1 MENETSKPVNGE
13 ELRELSRR
21 NPELAY
27 NFLSQNNDLW
37 NEIALNDPFDSADT
51 LEELEPEQA
60 GELILNI
67 PVDVSIKIFESFR
80 PRAII
85 EIVQNLSSK
94 VVEEIF
100 SQMDIEDVVD
110 VFERSTVDEAE
121 DLLEIINK
129 STKLDINKRLAYPK
143 DSVGRLMS
151 EEVAKIST
159 GLTVKEAL
167 GELKTL
173 HTDVEDIVYVYSVDK
188 NNSLSGVLS
197 FREIVFADQD
207 QLIEDVMLTNPIYI
221 NPTADQEE
229 AARLI
234 KQYELLALPVV
245 DKKNKLIGQAT
256 ISTALDVIQTEIAED
271 FSQSFGA
278 GAEETIFTPFQKSV
292 KLRLPWIAVNMGL
305 AFIVSWLISQFD
317 ESIASDAL
325 LAALMPVVALVGG
338 NSGAQSLAI
347 VIRALARNDISEAR
361 VVQSL
366 AIVIRALARND
377 ISEARVVEVIG
388 KQSLIGVING
398 IFMAIF
404 SFILLSLVGL
414 NSYAL
419 SLSIAVFGNIF
430 IGNLF
435 GSSIPLI
442 LRKLGFDPA
451 LASNIFLTLI
461 TDIVGFAGFLGIAL
475 LLI

>member
-1 MENETSKPVNGE
+1 MENEISKPVNGA
-13 ELRELSRR
+13 ELRKLSRK
-21 NPELAY
+21 NPDVAY
-27 NFLSQNNDLW
+27 NFLSQNVEIW
-37 NEIALNDPFDSADT
+37 NEIASNDPFDSADT
-51 LEELEPEQA
+51 LEEFEPKEA
-60 GELILNI
+60 GELLLNI
-67 PVDVSIKIFESFR
+67 PVDVSIKIFESLR

-85 EIVQNLSSK
+85 EIVQSLGSS
-94 VVEEIF
+94 VVDEIF
-100 SQMDIEDVVD
+100 SQMDTEDVVD

-121 DLLEIINK
+121 DLLEILNK
-129 STKLDINKRLAYPK
+129 STKLNINKRLAYPK

-159 GLTVKEAL
+159 GLTIKEAL
-167 GELKTL
+167 SELKNL
-173 HTDVEDIVYVYSVDK
+173 HHDVEDIVYVYSVDEK
-188 NNSLSGVLS
+188 NSLSGVLS
-197 FREIVFADQD
+197 FREIVFANQEE
-207 QLIEDVMLTNPIYI
+207 LIENVMIPNPIYI
-221 NPTADQEE
+221 NPTDDQEE

-234 KQYELLALPVV
+234 KQYELLALPVI
-245 DKKNKLIGQAT
+245 DKNNKLIGQAT

-278 GAEETIFTPFQKSV
+278 GAEETIFTPFQKSIR
-292 KLRLPWIAVNMGL
+292 LRLPWIAVNMGL
-305 AFIVSWLISQFD
+305 AFIVSWLIAQFD

-347 VIRALARNDISEAR
+347 VIRALARNDISDAR
-361 VVQSL
+361 VG
-366 AIVIRALARND
+366 
-377 ISEARVVEVIG
+377 EVIG

-398 IFMAIF
+398 IFMGIF
-404 SFILLSLVGL
+404 SFVLLNIIGL

-419 SLSIAVFGNIF
+419 SLSIAIFGNML

-435 GSSIPLI
+435 GASIPLV

-461 TDIVGFAGFLGIAL
+461 TDIVGFTGFLGIAL

>member
-1 MENETSKPVNGE
+1 MENEISKPVNGA
-13 ELRELSRR
+13 ELRKLSRK
-21 NPELAY
+21 NPDVAY
-27 NFLSQNNDLW
+27 NFLSKNVEIW
-37 NEIALNDPFDSADT
+37 NEIASNDPFDSADT
-51 LEELEPEQA
+51 LEEFEPKEA
-60 GELILNI
+60 GELLLNI
-67 PVDVSIKIFESFR
+67 PVDVSIKIFESLR

-85 EIVQNLSSK
+85 EIVQSLGSS
-94 VVEEIF
+94 VVDEIF
-100 SQMDIEDVVD
+100 SQMDTEDVVD

-121 DLLEIINK
+121 DLLEILNK
-129 STKLDINKRLAYPK
+129 STKLNINKRLAYPK

-159 GLTVKEAL
+159 GLTIKEAL
-167 GELKTL
+167 SELKNL
-173 HTDVEDIVYVYSVDK
+173 HHDVEDIVYVYSVDK
-188 NNSLSGVLS
+188 KNSLSGVLS
-197 FREIVFADQD
+197 FREIVFANQEE
-207 QLIEDVMLTNPIYI
+207 LIENVMIPNPIYI
-221 NPTADQEE
+221 NPTDDQEE

-234 KQYELLALPVV
+234 KQYELLALPVI
-245 DKKNKLIGQAT
+245 DKNNKLIGQAT

-278 GAEETIFTPFQKSV
+278 GAEETIFTPFQKSIR
-292 KLRLPWIAVNMGL
+292 LRLPWIAVNMGL
-305 AFIVSWLISQFD
+305 AFIVSWLIAQFD

-347 VIRALARNDISEAR
+347 VIRALARNDISDAR
-361 VVQSL
+361 VG
-366 AIVIRALARND
+366 
-377 ISEARVVEVIG
+377 EVIG

-398 IFMAIF
+398 IFMGIF
-404 SFILLSLVGL
+404 SFVLLNIIGL

-419 SLSIAVFGNIF
+419 SLSIAIFGNML

-435 GSSIPLI
+435 GASIPLV

>member
-1 MENETSKPVNGE
+1 MENETSKPVNGA
-13 ELRELSRR
+13 ELRKLSRK
-21 NPELAY
+21 NPDVAY
-27 NFLSQNNDLW
+27 NFLSQNVEIW
-37 NEIALNDPFDSADT
+37 NEIASNDPFDSADT
-51 LEELEPEQA
+51 LEEFEPKEA
-60 GELILNI
+60 GELLLNI
-67 PVDVSIKIFESFR
+67 PVDVSIKIFESLR

-85 EIVQNLSSK
+85 EIVQSLGSS
-94 VVEEIF
+94 VVDEIF
-100 SQMDIEDVVD
+100 SQMDTEDVVD

-121 DLLEIINK
+121 DLLEILNK
-129 STKLDINKRLAYPK
+129 STKLNINKRLAYPK

-159 GLTVKEAL
+159 GLTIKEAL
-167 GELKTL
+167 SELKNL
-173 HTDVEDIVYVYSVDK
+173 HHDVEDIVYVYSVDEK
-188 NNSLSGVLS
+188 NSLSGVLS
-197 FREIVFADQD
+197 FREIVFANQEE
-207 QLIEDVMLTNPIYI
+207 LIENVMIPNPIYI
-221 NPTADQEE
+221 NPTDDQEE

-234 KQYELLALPVV
+234 KQYELLALPVI
-245 DKKNKLIGQAT
+245 DKNNKLIGQAT

-278 GAEETIFTPFQKSV
+278 GAEETIFTPFQKSIR
-292 KLRLPWIAVNMGL
+292 LRLPWIAVNMGL
-305 AFIVSWLISQFD
+305 AFIVSWLIAQFD

-347 VIRALARNDISEAR
+347 VIRALARNDISDAR
-361 VVQSL
+361 VG
-366 AIVIRALARND
+366 
-377 ISEARVVEVIG
+377 EVIG

-398 IFMAIF
+398 IFMGIF
-404 SFILLSLVGL
+404 SFVLLNIIGL

-419 SLSIAVFGNIF
+419 SLSIAIFGNML

-435 GSSIPLI
+435 GASIPLV

>member
-1 MENETSKPVNGE
+1 M
-13 ELRELSRR
+13 
-21 NPELAY
+21 
-27 NFLSQNNDLW
+27 
-37 NEIALNDPFDSADT
+37 
-51 LEELEPEQA
+51 
-60 GELILNI
+60 LNI
-67 PVDVSIKIFESFR
+67 PVDVSIKIFESLG

-85 EIVQNLSSK
+85 EIVQSLNNN

-100 SQMDIEDVVD
+100 SEMDTEDVVD
-110 VFERSTVDEAE
+110 VFQRSTVEEAE
-121 DLLEIINK
+121 DLLDILNK

-151 EEVAKIST
+151 EEVAKISK
-159 GLTVKEAL
+159 GITVKEAL
-167 GELKTL
+167 DELKTL
-173 HTDVEDIVYVYSVDK
+173 HTSVEDIVYVYSVDDE
-188 NNSLSGVLS
+188 NILSGVLS
-197 FREIVFADQD
+197 FREIVFADHEE
-207 QLIEDVMLTNPIYI
+207 LIENVMIPNPISI
-221 NPTADQEE
+221 HPTADQEE

-245 DKKNKLIGQAT
+245 DKNNMLIGQAT
-256 ISTALDVIQTEIAED
+256 ISTALDVIQAEIAED

-278 GAEETIFTPFQKSV
+278 GAEETIFTPLKKSI

-305 AFIVSWLISQFD
+305 AFMVSWLIAQFD
-317 ESIASDAL
+317 ETIANDAL

-361 VVQSL
+361 VF
-366 AIVIRALARND
+366 
-377 ISEARVVEVIG
+377 EVIG
-388 KQSLIGVING
+388 KQSFIGVVNG
-398 IFMAIF
+398 LFIGVL
-404 SFILLSLVGL
+404 SFILLSATGL
-414 NSYAL
+414 NNYAL
-419 SLSIAVFGNIF
+419 TLSIAVFGNIF

-435 GSSIPLI
+435 GSSIPLV

-451 LASNIFLTLI
+451 LASNIFLTLV